1 MLGLDLDL
9 RFSKS
14 YNVKNFMTALL
25 NQMSDDKLELCVGK
39 LVPGAPASDIL
50 QKGDI
55 IRCVHLY
62 SHQVRAALLL
72 RDTAGYNGMTRTGI
86 ILIIRLYSVQ

>member
-1 MLGLDLDL
+1 
-9 RFSKS
+9 
-14 YNVKNFMTALL
+14 
-25 NQMSDDKLELCVGK
+25 MSDDKLELCVGK

-62 SHQVRAALLL
+62 SHQVVRAALQQ
-72 RDTAGYNGMTRTGI
+72 RDTAAYNGMTRTGI